1 LEIEVLSDSSNYL
14 RKKPLSGA
22 KKQYTFAMISTDK
35 LVCWEAHTCLPLH
48 PSADFTPIDQL
59 HAAGVTY
66 ASINVGMDMN
76 PLEQILSV
84 IAAFRA
90 RIAASPDKYIQ
101 ASTIADINEAH
112 ATNKIALGFDLEG
125 ALPLLEQPSMVA
137 LFAHLGVKQIHF
149 AYNRNNSVADGCHD
163 VERGL
168 TSLGKDMVRAVNQ
181 AGMLMDCSHTGRR
194 CSLDIMQ
201 ASAKP
206 VIFSHANPQALVEH
220 GRNISDEQIKAI
232 AATNG
237 VVCISGVSAF
247 LGAAQPN
254 ATDLARHAAYV
265 ADLVGAEHVG
275 IGMDNSFRQPKLNDT
290 PAGTPSAPF
299 DSSYWWP
306 AHAGYRRGVSP
317 MRYPS
322 IQTWQELP
330 QALAQVGMQAKEIKA
345 VLGSNMMRVAAACW

>member
-1 LEIEVLSDSSNYL
+1 MTNADNIADN
-14 RKKPLSGA
+14 
-22 KKQYTFAMISTDK
+22 
-35 LVCWEAHTCLPLH
+35 LVRWEAHTCLPLH

-66 ASINVGMDMN
+66 ACINVGMDMN
-76 PLEQILSV
+76 PLEQILPV

-90 RIAASPDKYIQ
+90 HIAANPDKYIQ
-101 ASTIADINEAH
+101 VKTVADIHTAQ
-112 ATNKIALGFDLEG
+112 ASQKIALGFDLEG
-125 ALPLLEQPSMVA
+125 ALPLLEQPNMVA

-163 VERGL
+163 IERGL
-168 TSLGKDMVRAVNQ
+168 TPLGKRMVNAVNQ

-201 ASAKP
+201 ASSKP
-206 VIFSHANPQALVEH
+206 VIFSHANPLALVEH

-232 AATNG
+232 AATGG

-247 LGAAQPN
+247 LGAAHPD

-265 ADLVGAEHVG
+265 ANLVGAQHVG
-275 IGMDNSFRQPKLNDT
+275 IGMDNSFRQPELNDT
-290 PAGTPSAPF
+290 PPDTASGKF
-299 DSSYWWP
+299 DSSFWWP
-306 AHAGYRRGVSP
+306 ANAGYRRGVSP

-322 IQTWQELP
+322 PQTWQELP
-330 QALAQVGMQAKEIKA
+330 AALAKVGMQPQEING
-345 VLGSNMMRVAAACW
+345 VLGSNMLRVAAMCW